1 MSSYVPSVPAL
12 LIALSISSL
21 LWVAVSVW
29 MSRDEVGKEDWRD
42 RPPLF
47 FRLLSPFVGM
57 IIKKVERA
65 QSPFQL
71 EVVQD
76 KLDAAGMGYALRPAE
91 VIATRRVGLGL
102 GIVVF
107 AYCYFVIRPE
117 TMRSILLVAMF
128 IPFGYF
134 YPDMW
139 LRDSIKRHHARIE
152 KQFPFFLDLLVLTMR
167 AGLNFSSAMA
177 HSVEKMTDGPVKQEF
192 AQFLRE
198 VRTGARRRD
207 ALNAL
212 GRRIGLSSVTNFV
225 SAVNQAEEI
234 GGELGP
240 ILTSQARQRRAERFL
255 RAEKLANQAPVKM
268 MLPLIGVLFPML
280 FIIIGF
286 PIFIKGRESGALSIF
301 GG

>member
-1 MSSYVPSVPAL
+1 MFSSLPGIPVL
-12 LIALSISSL
+12 LIALSIGSL
-21 LWVAVSVW
+21 LWVLISVW
-29 MSRDEVGKEDWRD
+29 MTRDNVGNEDWRD

-47 FRLLSPFVGM
+47 FKLLSPFVGI
-57 IIKKVERA
+57 IIKNVEAA
-65 QSPFQL
+65 QKPFQL

-76 KLDAAGMGYALRPAE
+76 KLDAAGMSYALRPAE
-91 VIATRRVGLGL
+91 VIATRRVGLAV
-102 GIVVF
+102 GIIAF
-107 AYCYFVIRPE
+107 AYCYFVLKPE
-117 TMRSILLVAMF
+117 KMSTILLVGMF

-139 LRDSIKRHHARIE
+139 LRDTIKKRHARIE

-198 VRTGARRRD
+198 VRTGARRRE
-207 ALNAL
+207 ALEAL
-212 GRRIGLSSVTNFV
+212 GRRISLSSVNNFV
-225 SAVNQAEEI
+225 SAVNQAEEV

-240 ILTSQARQRRAERFL
+240 ILTSQAKQRRAERFL

-268 MLPLIGVLFPML
+268 MLPLIGVLFPMM

-286 PIFIKGRESGALSIF
+286 PIFVKGRETGAMGFF

>member
-1 MSSYVPSVPAL
+1 MSDLLPPVPVL
-12 LIALSISSL
+12 LVALSVGCL
-21 LWVAVSVW
+21 LWVTVSIW
-29 MSRDEVGKEDWRD
+29 MARADVGKEDWRD

-47 FRLLSPFVGM
+47 FRLLSPFVG
-57 IIKKVERA
+57 IIIHRVEA
-65 QSPFQL
+65 SQKPFQL
-71 EVVQD
+71 EVIQD

-91 VIATRRVGLGL
+91 FIATRRVGLAL
-102 GIVVF
+102 GVLVFVF
-107 AYCYFVIRPE
+107 AYFVLKP
-117 TMRSILLVAMF
+117 TSMSMILLVGAF
-128 IPFGYF
+128 IPFGFF

-139 LRDSIKRHHARIE
+139 LRDVIKRRHARIE

-177 HSVEKMTDGPVKQEF
+177 HSVEKMTEGPVKQEF

-207 ALNAL
+207 ALEAL
-212 GRRIGLSSVTNFV
+212 GRRINLSAVHNFV

-240 ILTSQARQRRAERFL
+240 ILVSQARQRRAERFL
-255 RAEKLANQAPVKM
+255 KAEKLANQAPVKM
-268 MLPLIGVLFPML
+268 MLPLIGVLFPMMFL
-280 FIIIGF
+280 IIGF
-286 PIFIKGRESGALSIF
+286 PIFIKGRESGALGIF

>member
-1 MSSYVPSVPAL
+1 MFSDLPSVPVL
-12 LIALSISSL
+12 LVALSMGSL
-21 LWVAVSVW
+21 LWVLISVW
-29 MSRDEVGKEDWRD
+29 MTRDEVGHENWRD

-47 FRLLSPFVGM
+47 FKLLSPFVGI
-57 IIKKVERA
+57 IIKKVEA
-65 QSPFQL
+65 SQSPFQL

-76 KLDAAGMGYALRPAE
+76 KLDAAGMAYALRPAE
-91 VIATRRVGLGL
+91 VIATRRVGFAF
-102 GIVVF
+102 GIF
-107 AYCYFVIRPE
+107 MFLYCFFVLKPE
-117 TMRSILLVAMF
+117 KMSTILLVGMF

-139 LRDSIKRHHARIE
+139 LRDMVKKRHAHIE

-177 HSVEKMTDGPVKQEF
+177 HSVDKMTEGPVRQEF
-192 AQFLRE
+192 SQFLRE
-198 VRTGARRRD
+198 VRTGARRRE
-207 ALNAL
+207 ALERL
-212 GRRIGLSSVTNFV
+212 GRRINLSSVNNFV

-240 ILTSQARQRRAERFL
+240 ILTSQAKQRRAERFL

-268 MLPLIGVLFPML
+268 MLPLIGVLFPMM

-286 PIFIKGRESGALSIF
+286 PIFIKGRDQGAMGFF

>member
-1 MSSYVPSVPAL
+1 MSSALPPVPVL
-12 LIALSISSL
+12 LMALSVGCL
-21 LWVAVSVW
+21 LWVVISIW
-29 MSRDEVGKEDWRD
+29 MARDEVGKEDWRD

-47 FRLLSPFVGM
+47 FRLLSPFVGI
-57 IIKKVERA
+57 IIKRVEA
-65 QSPFQL
+65 AHKPFQL
-71 EVVQD
+71 EIIQD

-91 VIATRRVGLGL
+91 VIATRRVGLAFGL
-102 GIVVF
+102 LFFGF
-107 AYCYFVIRPE
+107 AYLALNPTSMTV
-117 TMRSILLVAMF
+117 ILLVGMF

-139 LRDSIKRHHARIE
+139 LRDTIKRRHARIE

-207 ALNAL
+207 ALDAL
-212 GRRIGLSSVTNFV
+212 GRRINLSAVNNFV

-240 ILTSQARQRRAERFL
+240 ILVSQARQRRAERFL
-255 RAEKLANQAPVKM
+255 KAEKLANQAPVKM
-268 MLPLIGVLFPML
+268 MLPLIGVLFPMMFL
-280 FIIIGF
+280 IIGF
-286 PIFIKGRESGALSIF
+286 PIFIKGRESGALGLF

>member
-1 MSSYVPSVPAL
+1 MSSPLPSVPVL
-12 LIALSISSL
+12 LAALSIGCL
-21 LWVAVSVW
+21 LWVLISIW
-29 MSRDEVGKEDWRD
+29 MARDEVGKEDWRD

-47 FRLLSPFVGM
+47 FRLLSPFVGI
-57 IIKKVERA
+57 IIKRVEAA
-65 QSPFQL
+65 QKPFQL
-71 EVVQD
+71 EIMKD
-76 KLDAAGMGYALRPAE
+76 KLDAAGMSYALRPAE
-91 VIATRRVGLGL
+91 FIATRRVGLAFGVL
-102 GIVVF
+102 F
-107 AYCYFVIRPE
+107 FLFSFFVLRPE
-117 TMRSILLVAMF
+117 SMTLTLFVAMF

-139 LRDSIKRHHARIE
+139 LRDTIKRRHARIE

-207 ALNAL
+207 ALESL
-212 GRRIGLSSVTNFV
+212 GRRVNMSAVNNFV

-240 ILTSQARQRRAERFL
+240 ILVSQARQRRAERFL

-268 MLPLIGVLFPML
+268 MLPLIGVLFPMMFL
-280 FIIIGF
+280 IIGF
-286 PIFIKGRESGALSIF
+286 PIFIKGRESGALGIF